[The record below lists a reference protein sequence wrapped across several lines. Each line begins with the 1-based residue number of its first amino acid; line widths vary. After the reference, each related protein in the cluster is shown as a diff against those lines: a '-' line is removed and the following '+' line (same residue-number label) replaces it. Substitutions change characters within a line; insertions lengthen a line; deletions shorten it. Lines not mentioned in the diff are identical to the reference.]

1 MRELTNYQSILQ
13 KKSEVAEGY
22 FCKYPDLAVDEVKLY
37 RDINNS
43 KVKSALPEIMF
54 YGIYNAG
61 KSSTLNELMGADR
74 AKVSDI
80 PETAVITPYPWHG
93 YYLTDTPGIGAP
105 EEHEKITQAHLK
117 KADIVLFFMS
127 TSGGY
132 ELEKNYSRMKDIVNA
147 GKKIIIVLNDKD
159 GYMCIN
165 DDDAENLQE
174 IRQKIHANIENTGI
188 NGDEFCIVIVN
199 ADMAREGRVTNDPE
213 LIEMSNIGELKKVI
227 LTELKKTSPFDV
239 LRRSIVQMEE
249 CLEKF
254 ADEAKKQEDSKV
266 FTSANQV
273 LEDIY
278 AKRRVIDN
286 DVNNYIER
294 KTTQSQLAYVM
305 ASDIWAN
312 REDQDALGKAVTEKL
327 DALYKGIEKY
337 TQEQLEEALGE
348 LSEQLDSFVDV
359 KLDHDGTDAEIF
371 KSIKANLNK
380 LKNELAVV
388 MSMDKDSQS
397 DKGGFNFRDIICY
410 ANAAEA
416 AGGLLTESGKS
427 VATNLAKTSI
437 GKAFSGTTVGKM
449 LGSATSSFMPPL
461 PGPVPPVPWPIIIE
475 IGRRI
480 FDYMDSDNKRKEE
493 EARQRNEAEKRR
505 LELEKQARQEINQK
519 CLYWVDNLA
528 DELKS
533 AANQAIKETL
543 STYEA
548 PFRKELEKCR
558 EQGAE
563 RMNDVAALRSLC
575 NEYHQLLV
583 ELGGN

>member
-1 MRELTNYQSILQ
+1 MQELTNYQSILQ
-13 KKSEVAEGY
+13 DKAKVAEGY
-22 FCKYPDLAVDEVKLY
+22 FCKYLDLAVDEVKLY

-174 IRQKIHANIENTGI
+174 IKQKIYANIEHTGI

-199 ADMAREGRVTNDPE
+199 ADMAREGRVMNDPE

-239 LRRSIVQMEE
+239 LRWSIVQMEE

-273 LEDIY
+273 LKDIY
-278 AKRRVIDN
+278 SKRRVIGN

-305 ASDIWAN
+305 ASDIWDN
-312 REDQDALGKAVTEKL
+312 REDQDALGKTVTEKL

-337 TQEQLEEALGE
+337 TQEQLEEALEE
-348 LSEQLDSFVDV
+348 LSEQLDSFVDI

-449 LGSATSSFMPPL
+449 LGSTTSSFMPPL
-461 PGPVPPVPWPIIIE
+461 PGPVPPVIWPIIIE

-480 FDYMDSDNKRKEE
+480 FDYMGSDNKRKEE
-493 EARQRNEAEKRR
+493 AVRQRNEAEKRR
-505 LELEKQARQEINQK
+505 LEVEKQARQEINQK

-548 PFRKELEKCR
+548 PFRKELEKRR

-575 NEYHQLLV
+575 NDYHQLFV

>member
-1 MRELTNYQSILQ
+1 
-13 KKSEVAEGY
+13 
-22 FCKYPDLAVDEVKLY
+22 
-37 RDINNS
+37 
-43 KVKSALPEIMF
+43 
-54 YGIYNAG
+54 
-61 KSSTLNELMGADR
+61 
-74 AKVSDI
+74 
-80 PETAVITPYPWHG
+80 
-93 YYLTDTPGIGAP
+93 
-105 EEHEKITQAHLK
+105 
-117 KADIVLFFMS
+117 
-127 TSGGY
+127 
-132 ELEKNYSRMKDIVNA
+132 
-147 GKKIIIVLNDKD
+147 
-159 GYMCIN
+159 
-165 DDDAENLQE
+165 
-174 IRQKIHANIENTGI
+174 
-188 NGDEFCIVIVN
+188 
-199 ADMAREGRVTNDPE
+199 MAREGRVTNDPE

>member
-199 ADMAREGRVTNDPE
+199 ADMAREGRVMNDPE

-227 LTELKKTSPFDV
+227 LTELKKTSSFDV

-312 REDQDALGKAVTEKL
+312 WEDQDALGKAVTEKL

-416 AGGLLTESGKS
+416 AGGLLTENGKS

-461 PGPVPPVPWPIIIE
+461 PGPVPPVLWPIIIE

-548 PFRKELEKCR
+548 PFRKELEKRR